1 VKTILAVPCYS
12 QLIRRWRMIS
22 SQNAGVS
29 LSLKQPENSFMTG
42 ASTIRLNFADRK
54 MNNRHTQ
61 AGHIFKAALF
71 FFRVKPLKNGR

>member
-1 VKTILAVPCYS
+1 MAYDIVAKC
-12 QLIRRWRMIS
+12 WRKPFTKA
-22 SQNAGVS
+22 AG
-29 LSLKQPENSFMTG
+29 KFIHDR

-71 FFRVKPLKNGR
+71 FFRVKPLK